1 LHSKTET
8 INAIRTP
15 PSSQL
20 IPDQVLPV
28 NVSTFMPK
36 KPYEKSVSGSKAFL
50 AVVILGF
57 LH

>member
-1 LHSKTET
+1 
-8 INAIRTP
+8 
-15 PSSQL
+15 
-20 IPDQVLPV
+20 V